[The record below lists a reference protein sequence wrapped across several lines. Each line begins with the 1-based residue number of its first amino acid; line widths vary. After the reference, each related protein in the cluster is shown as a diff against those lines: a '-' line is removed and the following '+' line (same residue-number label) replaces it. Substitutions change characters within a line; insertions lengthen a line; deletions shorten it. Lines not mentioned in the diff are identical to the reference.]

1 MTTSA
6 FTEQVLPSAWAIGRR
21 RIGIELR
28 QFFRDRES
36 AVFNFALPVLLLI
49 IFGSVFGG
57 QSLGDSGITFAQYF
71 VAGMI
76 ASGIL
81 YTSFQNLAI
90 SIPLEREDGTLKRL
104 RGTPMPKA
112 SYFIGKV
119 GTVFVAY
126 LAQVTILI
134 AVGRLFYG
142 ITLPTSLTTWW
153 TFTWVSVLGLISC
166 TLLGIAFSVVPRKGR
181 GASAIVSPVV
191 LVLQFTSGV
200 FFLFSDL
207 PSWMQTFASVFPLK
221 WLTQGMRS
229 VFLPESAAALE
240 VSGSFDLP
248 WVAAVLALWCV
259 IGAVAAI
266 VFFRWTPRGED

>member
-1 MTTSA
+1 MTTVTP
-6 FTEQVLPSAWAIGRR
+6 TEAALPSTWSIGRR
-21 RIGIELR
+21 RIGVELL

-57 QSLGDSGITFAQYF
+57 QSLGDTGITFAQYF

-134 AVGRLFYG
+134 AVGSIFYG
-142 ITLPTSLTTWW
+142 IALPSTVNAWW
-153 TFTWVSVLGLISC
+153 TFTWISILGLISC
-166 TLLGIAFSVVPRKGR
+166 TLLGIAFSIVPRKGK

-207 PSWMQTFASVFPLK
+207 PSWMQTFASLFPLK

-240 VSGSFDLP
+240 VSGSFELP
-248 WVAAVLALWCV
+248 WVAAVLAVWCV
-259 IGAVAAI
+259 IGAVAA
-266 VFFRWTPRGED
+266 VLFFRWTPRGED